1 MILHSSHGYLWSKL
15 RRVIL
20 TPKSGKGTGMV
31 EKARE
36 LAAEHGWLL
45 CHQFLGVKHATSCVD
60 MWRMCKLCATCWE
73 GHWAAGSPWIDHRTD
88 SHGICFYLV
97 RFETPANAKIH
108 YDTTGQ
114 EILNDFEGTGQIFKR
129 PPGRHISLYRV
140 RMLGQRYA
148 AACISDR
155 SRHPPGLL
163 CHRLWNWRNLRW
175 CWESSSGGEP
185 SRLRASLMW
194 QPGRLTSHDSHAEH
208 EARIR
213 WIRWIRQPVLK
224 KTPCSTNHLKLAPQI
239 PWNISKF
246 AQEKRPEVKLCLAE
260 PADAPLVASGHKM
273 DRPRVATGWNS
284 TLLQRIYHFSRRC
297 ELMIDHLS
305 AHLCS

>member
-1 MILHSSHGYLWSKL
+1 
-15 RRVIL
+15 
-20 TPKSGKGTGMV
+20 MV

-60 MWRMCKLCATCWE
+60 MWRMCKLCATCWK

-114 EILNDFEGTGQIFKR
+114 EILNDFEGTGQIFER

-213 WIRWIRQPVLK
+213 WIRWIRRPVLK
-224 KTPCSTNHLKLAPQI
+224 KTPCSTNHLKHLEIRAGKAAGSEALFGRTCWCPIGSFRAQDG
-239 PWNISKF
+239 PPTGCNGLKF
-246 AQEKRPEVKLCLAE
+246 NSSSAQ
-260 PADAPLVASGHKM
+260 
-273 DRPRVATGWNS
+273 
-284 TLLQRIYHFSRRC
+284 
-297 ELMIDHLS
+297 LS
-305 AHLCS
+305 LF